1 MNSGYNNL
9 LFTMQSTNIFRKVH
23 DKCLLK
29 NEIWRFWKLL
39 AFLKKSFCGHTTPTS
54 ITCDWIIHTYGRMWG
69 DRKGR
74 FVQTG
79 PGELLWVYKSCQI
92 QTQKERFNFFIKD
105 GAIISSRNQYLHFW
119 LKNCSRRHKI
129 YFAHR
134 SYVKNIQ
141 RPCTK

>member
-1 MNSGYNNL
+1 
-9 LFTMQSTNIFRKVH
+9 MQSTNMFRKVH

-74 FVQTG
+74 LFRQALENCCGFTG
-79 PGELLWVYKSCQI
+79 VAKY
-92 QTQKERFNFFIKD
+92 
-105 GAIISSRNQYLHFW
+105 
-119 LKNCSRRHKI
+119 RHKKKDSTFLLKTRQLSLHVI
-129 YFAHR
+129 NTSIFGSR
-134 SYVKNIQ
+134 IVVDD
-141 RPCTK
+141 TKFTSPTVLMQKTFSDLVLNRK